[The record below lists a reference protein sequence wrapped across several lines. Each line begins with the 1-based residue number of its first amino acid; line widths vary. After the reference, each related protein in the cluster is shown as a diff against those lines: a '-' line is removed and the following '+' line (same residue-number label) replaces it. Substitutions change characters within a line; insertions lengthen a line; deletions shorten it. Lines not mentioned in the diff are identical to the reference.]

1 MASYVIGCD
10 PDSGGSG
17 FAVFKDGQLQELLN
31 MNVIQLVRYL
41 DEHKDRSMH
50 FAIENVLERNKI
62 FSRQGIVNR
71 ARCVGMCQQV
81 QREIM
86 HVLDHFGI
94 SYTLYPIS
102 KDFKKG
108 AMFKAKTGWQG
119 RSNEETRSAAY
130 FACKHLGVAL

>member
-1 MASYVIGCD
+1 MVDYVIGCD
-10 PDSGGSG
+10 PDAQGSG
-17 FAVFKDGQLQELLN
+17 FAVFEDGKLKELHN
-31 MNVIQLVRYL
+31 MNVMQLVQFITDR
-41 DEHKDRSMH
+41 KDHSMH
-50 FAIENVLERNKI
+50 FASENVLERNKI
-62 FSRQGIVNR
+62 FGRQGIVNR

-81 QREIM
+81 QREIV
-86 HVLDHFGI
+86 HVLEYFNI

-130 FACKHLGVAL
+130 FGCKYLGIIL